1 MYLPPLPSSDFQIL
15 NFDVRKKDQVARI
28 GVRGGGRWFRKC
40 LNEKVFF
47 PLMSSHCSLPLI
59 LRIHFKYCITCVT
72 SVDWPKIEE
81 CRKCAENVLNGAV
94 QSFKFF
100 RQGLWQSCKLWKNI
114 RKTMLDWYLK
124 TTSQFWKHLIF
135 RTSLLLLGVISRLR
149 IVVFW
154 VFPQVWG
161 DAAPI
166 VFGNCWRFQ
175 TGRGRRQ
182 GGRRVSGER
191 LRGPMGLRMTSV
203 GSQCDKG
210 EAYNVKVDF

>member
-1 MYLPPLPSSDFQIL
+1 
-15 NFDVRKKDQVARI
+15 
-28 GVRGGGRWFRKC
+28 
-40 LNEKVFF
+40 
-47 PLMSSHCSLPLI
+47 MSSHCSLPLI

-72 SVDWPKIEE
+72 LVDWPKAEE
-81 CRKCAENVLNGAV
+81 CRKWAENVLNGAV

-191 LRGPMGLRMTSV
+191 LRGPMGLRMTYISGV
-203 GSQCDKG
+203 PGRQRGGLQCQSGLLGGPMGSTAIFERQYIWSTGLIGNKRVWG
-210 EAYNVKVDF
+210 SMGVKWGV